1 MHTSD
6 PTAAA
11 DIEIE
16 LPNGLRV
23 RCVTESEA
31 LLLWTEISVNGMYDT
46 AAAQLRAGDVMLD
59 VGANIGLASLM
70 FCRSVPDLQ
79 IIAFEPAPQT
89 FACLQENLSRHV
101 PGAVAVRAAVC
112 DRPGDMEF
120 TFYPNSPGNS
130 SLFADRE
137 ADDATTRRFLQN
149 SGIDEEFIEELV
161 EDLHLG
167 VTIPVPVVTVS
178 DVIRQHEI
186 SEVGLLKVDVERA
199 ELAVLQGIEDEHW
212 PLIRHVVAE
221 VHAEGER
228 LELIVGML
236 RERGFSTVVSQSPK
250 LAGTQ
255 LYDLD
260 AHATGTRGAR
270 GASLA

>member
-1 MHTSD
+1 MRTSESV
-6 PTAAA
+6 PAADA
-11 DIEIE
+11 DIE
-16 LPNGLRV
+16 LPDGLSV

-31 LLLWTEISVNGMYDT
+31 LLLWTEISVDGAYET
-46 AAAQLRAGDVMLD
+46 AAAQLRDGDVILD
-59 VGANIGLASLM
+59 VGANIGLASLA
-70 FCRSVPDLQ
+70 FYSRVPNLR

-89 FACLQENLSRHV
+89 FACLEENLRRHV
-101 PGAVAVRAAVC
+101 IGGVAVCAAVC
-112 DRPGDMEF
+112 DQAGEMAF

-137 ADDATTRRFLQN
+137 ADDATTRQFLQN
-149 SGIDEEFIEELV
+149 SGIDDEFIDELV

-167 VTIPVPVVTVS
+167 VTLPVPAVTVS
-178 DVIRQHEI
+178 DVIRQYRI

-221 VHAEGER
+221 VHAEAGR

-236 RERGFSTVVSQSPK
+236 QERGFSTFVSQSPK
-250 LAGTQ
+250 LAGTH

-260 AHATGTRGAR
+260 AHAVRR
-270 GASLA
+270 